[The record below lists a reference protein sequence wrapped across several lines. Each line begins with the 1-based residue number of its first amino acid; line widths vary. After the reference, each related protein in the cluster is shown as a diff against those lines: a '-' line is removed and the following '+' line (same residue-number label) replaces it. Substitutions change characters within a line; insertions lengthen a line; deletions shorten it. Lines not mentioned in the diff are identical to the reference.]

1 VREYIRG
8 ALESHYI
15 VKEAKDGEEG
25 LRISGEIVPDLII
38 CDVMMPGKDGFEVCR
53 EIKCNRITSHIPVI
67 LLTAKAGEENVL
79 TGFEI
84 GVDDYITKPFSTRI
98 LSTRIKNLIELRSQL
113 QQTLKQEMDIQST
126 KMSISKLDREFLQDL
141 KSVIEKN
148 LSDPGF
154 NVEELRKKL
163 YMSGATLY
171 RKILALTSE
180 TPTDFIRS
188 YRLTRA
194 VELLKSGFGSI
205 TEVAFEVGF
214 NSRTYFSKCFKEKF
228 NRLPSEYRVGVKK
241 YDE

>member
-1 VREYIRG
+1 
-8 ALESHYI
+8 
-15 VKEAKDGEEG
+15 
-25 LRISGEIVPDLII
+25 
-38 CDVMMPGKDGFEVCR
+38 
-53 EIKCNRITSHIPVI
+53 
-67 LLTAKAGEENVL
+67 
-79 TGFEI
+79 
-84 GVDDYITKPFSTRI
+84 
-98 LSTRIKNLIELRSQL
+98 L